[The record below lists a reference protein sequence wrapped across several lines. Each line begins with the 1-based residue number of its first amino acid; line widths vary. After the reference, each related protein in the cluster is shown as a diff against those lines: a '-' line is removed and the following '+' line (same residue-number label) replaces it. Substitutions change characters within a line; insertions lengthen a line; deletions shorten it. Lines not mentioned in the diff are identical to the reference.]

1 MEAGRWSANARWC
14 RRGRRPRSTARAAS
28 HESMPAAQSWRS
40 VVTLIPGRWQKV
52 CCSIRRGFLPNRELC
67 PIHRAKLSDTL
78 RLSAMVRGP
87 LPRRHSHPALSGLP
101 RLGGATGALPR
112 VDSAGAPPQAGHRRK
127 PELSWAIPQPP
138 GRFLVPGVRSSGHSQ
153 GVGPTSGCAGHAPGE
168 PSTPES
174 LSAPGDA
181 VPARWYSRPG
191 PGYTSRPP
199 L

>member
-52 CCSIRRGFLPNRELC
+52 CCSISRGFLPDRELC

-78 RLSAMVRGP
+78 RLSAMVRGL

-101 RLGGATGALPR
+101 RLGGAPGALPR
-112 VDSAGAPPQAGHRRK
+112 VDSADVPLRLGIAGS
-127 PELSWAIPQPP
+127 P
-138 GRFLVPGVRSSGHSQ
+138 SS
-153 GVGPTSGCAGHAPGE
+153 
-168 PSTPES
+168 
-174 LSAPGDA
+174 
-181 VPARWYSRPG
+181 PG
-191 PGYTSRPP
+191 PYHS
-199 L
+199 LLDAS